1 MNGDGEFDPHDV
13 RLMQG
18 LAQRV
23 TALRPE
29 LVNNVATVGELAWVW
44 GMSHHNDRDTW
55 RRRLWYDRAEMVGWG
70 WQLSST
76 PTWSGRYTLTIRGPS
91 TRSSTG
97 MTDKRHGSI
106 AARRSEPWTMTP
118 SIAWPHTATC
128 RRKGRGR
135 RRVLASAQPA

>member
-44 GMSHHNDRDTW
+44 GMGHHDDRDTW
-55 RRRLWYDRAEMVGWG
+55 RPSFVVPPRRD
-70 WQLSST
+70 
-76 PTWSGRYTLTIRGPS
+76 GRL
-91 TRSSTG
+91 G
-97 MTDKRHGSI
+97 MG
-106 AARRSEPWTMTP
+106 
-118 SIAWPHTATC
+118 
-128 RRKGRGR
+128 
-135 RRVLASAQPA
+135 VPAP